1 MTMAA
6 DIAQPTP
13 GTAAGVSFLR
23 RQGRGQAL
31 PLVLL
36 HGVGS
41 NARSFEPLMAA
52 LPPSF
57 TIVAWNAPGYGTSTP
72 LATATP
78 APRDYAATLARLLD
92 ILDLK
97 RVVLVGH
104 SLGALF
110 ATSLAAHE
118 PARIAMLALISPA
131 LGYRV
136 APGAALP
143 PNVQARIDELDS
155 LGPLAFAEKRAARL
169 VHDAEHKPQVL
180 AAVREAMAAVNQAG
194 YAQAVHALG
203 AGDLIGDLGRIV
215 APTLVAVGAEDVVT
229 PPANARAAFSAL
241 ANPAGFFEIAKAGH
255 ALPQED
261 PAAVARFL
269 SQLIESSHG

>member
-6 DIAQPTP
+6 DIARPTP
-13 GTAAGVSFLR
+13 GTAAGIGFLR
-23 RQGRGQAL
+23 RQGSSQGL
-31 PLVLL
+31 PMVLL
-36 HGVGS
+36 HGIGS
-41 NARSFEPLMAA
+41 NARSFDPLIAA
-52 LPPSF
+52 LPPSL
-57 TIVAWNAPGYGTSTP
+57 TIIAWNAPGYGTSTP

-78 APRDYAATLARLLD
+78 APRDYAAALADLLNAF
-92 ILDLK
+92 DLM
-97 RVVLVGH
+97 RVILVGH

-110 ATSLAAHE
+110 AASLAAHE
-118 PARIAMLALISPA
+118 PARVAGLALISPA

-136 APGAALP
+136 AASVALP
-143 PNVQARIDELDS
+143 PTLQARIEELDS
-155 LGPLAFAEKRAARL
+155 LGPPAFAERRAARL
-169 VHDAEHKPQVL
+169 VHDAGQKPQVL

-203 AGDLIGDLGRIV
+203 AGDLIGDLGRV
-215 APTLVAVGAEDVVT
+215 VSPTLVAVGAEDVVT

-241 ANPAGFFEIAKAGH
+241 TNPAGFVEIAKAGH

-269 SQLIESSHG
+269 SQLVETNHG